1 VQYWCQRYDIEAV
14 VGHKDV
20 APTRKDDPYR
30 APNFRVEEYA
40 CFV

>member
-30 APNFRVEEYA
+30 TPNFRVEDYA
-40 CFV
+40 GFV